1 MAMKN
6 KNTPITPD
14 TPLKHE
20 DHARPVSRREFVQQ
34 GFLGGSATLL
44 TGGVFSL
51 FTNPNE
57 ARAAVSNDLQ
67 ALADSIPT
75 CDIGDLSSGN
85 VPFICFDLAGG
96 ANLAGSNVL
105 VGQGNGQMDLLS
117 TGGYSKLGVP
127 GDMVPGLS
135 SAGVTLLNTSTN
147 NDFTN
152 DQLKLLFHADSA
164 MLSGI
169 IEKAGASFVNVDG
182 CVIPA
187 RSDNDTGNNPHNP
200 LYGIAKAGGKGS
212 VVDLIGS
219 RTSESG
225 GNSMA
230 PAALI
235 NPEVRPTKVDR
246 PSDVTGMVDVGNL
259 TAILDASDVT
269 AVMESIAR
277 VSHKKMSRP
286 NLSTG
291 LTNDAIVKDLVR
303 CGYLKAADIANRFAP
318 LPSVSPLD
326 DPIITSIFPGT
337 ELMDREFSKTASI
350 MKMVVNG
357 YAAGGCVTM
366 GGYDYHTGDRRT
378 GENRDLR
385 AGRCIGAC
393 LNYAAQLGKPLMIY
407 VFSDGSVASNG
418 AADNSTSTGA
428 GATLSLGG
436 RGKGQW
442 TGDNSSTACSYF
454 LVYSPTSSPILSA
467 NGLSPE
473 LHRQIGR
480 MSADASV
487 VTSATPAANN
497 PNLLVNMLLLN
508 YMAVNNLVTPS
519 NTSAFTALFPNHGLG
534 SNLGNYIAFAAL

>member
-1 MAMKN
+1 
-6 KNTPITPD
+6 
-14 TPLKHE
+14 
-20 DHARPVSRREFVQQ
+20 
-34 GFLGGSATLL
+34 LL
-44 TGGVFSL
+44 
-51 FTNPNE
+51 
-57 ARAAVSNDLQ
+57 
-67 ALADSIPT
+67 
-75 CDIGDLSSGN
+75 
-85 VPFICFDLAGG
+85 
-96 ANLAGSNVL
+96 
-105 VGQGNGQMDLLS
+105 
-117 TGGYSKLGVP
+117 YS
-127 GDMVPGLS
+127 
-135 SAGVTLLNTSTN
+135 STN
-147 NDFTN
+147 DTFSN

-164 MLSGI
+164 MLRGI
-169 IEKAGASFVNVDG
+169 IEKAGSSLPNTDG

-246 PSDVTGMVDVGNL
+246 PSDVTGMVDIGNL

-326 DPIITSIFPGT
+326 DPIITSIFSGT

-357 YAAGGCVTM
+357 YAAGGCITM
-366 GGYDYHTGDRRT
+366 GGYDYHTGNRST

-393 LNYAAQLGKPLMIY
+393 LNYAQQLGKPLMIY

-454 LVYSPTSSPILSA
+454 LVYSPSSSPILSD

-508 YMAVNNLVTPS
+508 YMAVNSLVTPS
-519 NTSAFTALFPNHGLG
+519 NTSAFTNLFPNHGLG
-534 SNLGNYIAFAAL
+534 SNLADYISFAALLPD

>member
-1 MAMKN
+1 MARKN
-6 KNTPITPD
+6 KTTALSPD
-14 TPLKHE
+14 APLKHE
-20 DHARPVSRREFVQQ
+20 DHPRPVTRREFVKQ
-34 GFLGGSATLL
+34 GFVSGSATLL

-51 FTNPNE
+51 FSNPN
-57 ARAAVSNDLQ
+57 AAQAAVSADLQ
-67 ALADSIPT
+67 ALADSMST
-75 CDIGDLSSGN
+75 CTLGSVSGGK

-105 VGQGNGQMDLLS
+105 VGQGGGQMNLLS
-117 TGGYSKLGVP
+117 TGGYSKLGIP
-127 GDMVPGLS
+127 GDMVPGLNS
-135 SAGVTLLNTSTN
+135 TGVALLNSSTA

-169 IEKAGASFVNVDG
+169 IEKAGISIANVDG

-187 RSDNDTGNNPHNP
+187 RSDNDTGNNAHNP
-200 LYGIAKAGGKGS
+200 LYGIAKAGGQGT

-219 RTSESG
+219 RSSDSG

-230 PAALI
+230 PAAMI

-269 AVMESIAR
+269 AVMESMAR
-277 VSHKKMSRP
+277 VSHKKMSLT
-286 NLSTG
+286 NVSTR
-291 LTNDAIVKDLVR
+291 LTNDAVVKDLIR
-303 CGYLKAADIANRFAP
+303 CGYLKTADIADRFAGTP
-318 LPSVSPLD
+318 VDPTADLD
-326 DPIITSIFPGT
+326 ILSIFSAA
-337 ELMDREFSKTASI
+337 EFSDREFAKTASV

-357 YAAGGCVTM
+357 YAAGGCITM

-393 LNYAAQLGKPLMIY
+393 LSYAQKLNKPLMIY

-418 AADNSTSTGA
+418 AADNSASTGA
-428 GATLSLGG
+428 GTTLSLGG
-436 RGKGQW
+436 RGKGEW
-442 TGDNSSTACSYF
+442 TGDNSSTACSFF
-454 LVYSPTSSPILSA
+454 LVYSPNGSPTLSD

-487 VTSATPAANN
+487 VTSANPAANN

-508 YMAVNNLVTPS
+508 YMAVNGDITPS
-519 NTSAFTALFPNHGLG
+519 NTSAFTSLFPNHGLG
-534 SNLGNYIAFAAL
+534 SNLGNYISFATL